1 MSPTRRDF
9 LKYTGATS
17 LLLASSDLVGN
28 LLAQSPKGDPLTSKF
43 KGLADLVLGE
53 AKRAGCSYADVR
65 FTRSVSSGVNAS
77 GGSDR
82 NADAGFGGG
91 GGGRGGRGGAG
102 RGGGGRAGGRPGA
115 AGFGVRVIHSGVWG
129 FASSPI
135 VTEDELRRITRI
147 AAEVAKA
154 SAIAKKT
161 DIKLAPVPAYT
172 VYWSSPMKKDPTTVS
187 TEEKQ
192 AFVQKV
198 VDLAAAN
205 KQVSNVACSVGVNNE
220 WRYFAST
227 EGSYIEQETFEITP
241 QFSVSAKVGDVTKTR
256 TFTGVSK
263 TGGWEVAEESEMVEN
278 AERIAAE
285 AVEMTTAKPIGMG
298 LKDLVL
304 TPSHAMLTIHEIV
317 AHATELDRILG
328 YEANYAGTSFVKL
341 SDVGK
346 LKYGSKLMNITA
358 DRTMPGGMATI
369 GYDDDGVKTMEFPII
384 RDGILVGL
392 QTNRETAPQIGDKAS
407 KGCTSAS
414 SWRDY
419 PFLRM
424 PNVRLEAGPKGSPNV
439 EQMIADTKDGVMIDG
454 RGSYSIDQQ
463 RYNGQFG
470 GNCFW
475 EIKNGKK
482 TRMVTDVTYNAIT
495 TDFWA
500 NLDLIGSQETW
511 KMFGTGGDA
520 KGQPTQTNSISHG
533 SPHIRIKKIMVGAAY
548 A

>member
-1 MSPTRRDF
+1 MNPSRRDF
-9 LKYTGATS
+9 LKYTGATGIVI
-17 LLLASSDLVGN
+17 ASSDLVGE
-28 LLAQSPKGDPLTSKF
+28 LLAQSPKGNPLTSTF
-43 KGLADLVLGE
+43 KGLADVALGE
-53 AKRAGCSYADVR
+53 AKLAGCSYADVR
-65 FTRSVSSGVNAS
+65 FTRSVSSGVNAN
-77 GGSDR
+77 GGPDR
-82 NADAGFGGG
+82 DAAGGFGGGGRGGFGGGGRG
-91 GGGRGGRGGAG
+91 GGGRGGRGN
-102 RGGGGRAGGRPGA
+102 RGA

-135 VTEDELRRITRI
+135 VTEDEIKRIARI

-154 SAIAKKT
+154 SAVAKKV
-161 DIKLAPVPAYT
+161 DVKLAPVPAYT
-172 VYWSSPMKKDPTTVS
+172 EYWSSPIRKEPASVS
-187 TEEKQ
+187 TEDKQ

-198 VDLAAAN
+198 VDAAVKVKGVSSVTAN
-205 KQVSNVACSVGVNNE
+205 VGVNNE
-220 WRYFAST
+220 WKYFASS

-241 QFSVSAKVGDVTKTR
+241 SFNVSAKVGDVVKTR
-256 TFTGVSK
+256 SYVGVSK
-263 TGGWEVAEESEMVEN
+263 TGGWEVAEDSEMLEN
-278 AERIAAE
+278 AERIANE
-285 AVEMTTAKPIGMG
+285 AVEMTSAKPIGMG

-341 SDVGK
+341 TDVGK

-369 GYDDDGVKTMEFPII
+369 GFDDDGVKTLEFPIV

-392 QTNRETAPQIGDKAS
+392 QTNRETAPLIGDKAS

-424 PNVRLEAGPKGSPNV
+424 PNVRLEAGGKGSPNV
-439 EQMIADTKDGVMIDG
+439 EQMIADTKDGVLIDG

-475 EIKNGKK
+475 EIKNGKI

-533 SPHIRIKKIMVGAAY
+533 SPYIRIKKIMVGAAY

>member
-1 MSPTRRDF
+1 MTRTRRDF
-9 LKYTGATS
+9 LKYTGAAG
-17 LLLASSDLVGN
+17 LALASSDLVAE
-28 LLAQSPKGDPLTSKF
+28 LIAQSPRGNPQTSMF
-43 KGLADLVLGE
+43 KGLSDVALGE
-53 AKRAGCSYADVR
+53 AKRIGCSYADIR

-82 NADAGFGGG
+82 NADGGG
-91 GGGRGGRGGAG
+91 FGGRGGRGGAG
-102 RGGGGRAGGRPGA
+102 RGGGARAGGRPGA

-135 VTEDELRRITRI
+135 VSEDEIRRITRI
-147 AAEVAKA
+147 AADIARA
-154 SAIAKKT
+154 SAIAKKA
-161 DIKLAPVPAYT
+161 DLKLSPVPAY
-172 VYWSSPMKKDPTTVS
+172 VEYWSSPMQKDPTAVPQDD
-187 TEEKQ
+187 KQ

-198 VDLAAAN
+198 VDAVVKN
-205 KQVSNVACSVGVNNE
+205 TDVSSVTASVGVTNE
-220 WRYFAST
+220 WRYFASS

-241 QFSVSAKVGDVTKTR
+241 QFNVSAKVGDVTKTR
-256 TFTGVSK
+256 SFVGVPK
-263 TGGWEVAEESEMVEN
+263 TGGWEVAEQAGMLEN
-278 AERIAAE
+278 AERIASE
-285 AVEMTTAKPIGMG
+285 AVEMTTARPLGMG

-317 AHATELDRILG
+317 AHATELDRVLG

-341 SDVGK
+341 SDVGT
-346 LKYGSKLMNITA
+346 LKYGSKLMNITG
-358 DRTMPGGMATI
+358 DRTMAGGMATI
-369 GYDDDGVKTMEFPII
+369 GFDDDGVKTTEFPIV

-392 QTNRETAPQIGDKAS
+392 QTNRETAAIVGDKAS

-424 PNVRLEAGPKGSPNV
+424 PNVRLEAGPTGSPNV
-439 EQMIADTKDGVMIDG
+439 DQIIKDTKDGVLIDG

-475 EIKNGKK
+475 EIKNGKV

-500 NLDLIGSQETW
+500 NLDLLGGQETW

-533 SPHIRIKKIMVGAAY
+533 SPYIRIKKIMVGAAY

>member
-1 MSPTRRDF
+1 MSPTRRAF

-17 LLLASSDLVGN
+17 LLLASSDLVGE
-28 LLAQSPKGDPLTSKF
+28 LLAQSPKGNPLTSTF
-43 KGLADLVLGE
+43 KGLADVVLGE
-53 AKRAGCSYADVR
+53 AKKVGCSYADVR
-65 FTRSVSSGVNAS
+65 FTRSVSSGVNAN

-82 NADAGFGGG
+82 SADGGG
-91 GGGRGGRGGAG
+91 FGGGRGGRGGAG
-102 RGGGGRAGGRPGA
+102 RGGGARAGGRPGA

-147 AAEVAKA
+147 AADVAKA
-154 SAIAKKT
+154 SSVAKKT
-161 DIKLAPVPAYT
+161 DVKLAPVPAYT
-172 VYWSSPMKKDPTTVS
+172 DYWSSPMKKDPSTVS

-192 AFVQKV
+192 AYVQKV
-198 VDLAAAN
+198 VDLVVKN
-205 KQVSNVACSVGVNNE
+205 KSVSNVTASVGITNE

-227 EGSYIEQETFEITP
+227 EGSYIEQETFEVTP
-241 QFSVSAKVGDVTKTR
+241 TFSVSAKVGDVTKTR
-256 TFTGVSK
+256 SFVGVPK
-263 TGGWEVAEESEMVEN
+263 TGGWETAEESEMVES

-285 AVEMTTAKPIGMG
+285 AVEMTTTKPLGMG

-439 EQMIADTKDGVMIDG
+439 EQLIADTKDGVLIDG

-475 EIKNGKK
+475 EIKNGKI

-500 NLDLIGSQETW
+500 NLDAIGSQETW

-533 SPHIRIKKIMVGAAY
+533 SPYIRIKKIMVGAAY